1 MKRFKLITIILILFL
16 KTGNILSNE
25 NIFNVNNI
33 EIEKKANKSDNELA
47 NEAITAGFK
56 QLIKKILLFE
66 DKNKLSQLNFSQI
79 KDLVLYYQVIDESD
93 SSNGSNKIRFNI
105 FFNKEKLHNLFY
117 ARNILYSEVT
127 NKEIYLLP
135 VIKKGEEIY
144 IYNKNYFYENWNKK
158 YITDLVEFILPL
170 EKIEVIRN
178 ITLNKDSIFNIDLR
192 NLFQEYTSKN
202 LALILIDETNA
213 NNSKIYLKTNI
224 LGKNIDK
231 SLPIKRQNLATEEF
245 YEKIIIQ
252 SSNEIINIIKSQN
265 LIDIK
270 TPSFINTKLV
280 LKKNNNLVELN
291 KRLKKIDSIDDIF
304 VQEFNK
310 DYVLIKIKYLG
321 KLDKIINQ
329 LKNQGVTL
337 KLSGEEWSLNII

>member
-1 MKRFKLITIILILFL
+1 MKRFKLITIILILFF
-16 KTGNILSNE
+16 KTGNILSDE

-33 EIEKKANKSDNELA
+33 EISKKASKSDNELA
-47 NEAITAGFK
+47 NEAIKAGFN

-93 SSNGSNKIRFNI
+93 LNKSDKIKFNI

-117 ARNILYSEVT
+117 TRNILYSEVT

-135 VIKKGEEIY
+135 IIKKGNEMY
-144 IYNKNYFYENWNKK
+144 IYNKNYFYENWNNKN
-158 YITDLVEFILPL
+158 ITDLVEFILPL
-170 EKIEVIRN
+170 ENIEVIRN
-178 ITLNKDSIFNIDLR
+178 ITLNKDNIFNLDLR

-202 LALILIDETNA
+202 LALILIDETNT
-213 NNSKIYLKTNI
+213 NNEKIYLKTNI

-231 SLPIKRQNLATEEF
+231 NIKIKRQNLDTEEF
-245 YEKIIIQ
+245 YDKIIVE

-270 TPSFINTKLV
+270 TPSFINTKLI

-310 DYVLIKIKYLG
+310 EYVLIKIKYLG

-329 LKNQGVTL
+329 LKNHGINL
-337 KLSGEEWSLNII
+337 KLLGEEWSLNIT

>member
-1 MKRFKLITIILILFL
+1 MKRFKLITIILILFF
-16 KTGNILSNE
+16 KTGNILSDE

-33 EIEKKANKSDNELA
+33 EISKKASKSDNELA
-47 NEAITAGFK
+47 NEAIKAGFN

-93 SSNGSNKIRFNI
+93 LNKSDKIKFNI

-117 ARNILYSEVT
+117 TRNILYSEVT

-135 VIKKGEEIY
+135 IIKKGNEIY
-144 IYNKNYFYENWNKK
+144 IYNKNYFYENWNNKN
-158 YITDLVEFILPL
+158 ITDLVEFILPL
-170 EKIEVIRN
+170 ENIEVIRN
-178 ITLNKDSIFNIDLR
+178 ITLNKDNIFNLDLR

-202 LALILIDETNA
+202 LALILIDETNT
-213 NNSKIYLKTNI
+213 NNEKIYLKTNI

-231 SLPIKRQNLATEEF
+231 NIKIKRQNLDTEEF
-245 YEKIIIQ
+245 YDKIIVE

-270 TPSFINTKLV
+270 TPSFINTKLI

-310 DYVLIKIKYLG
+310 EYVLIKIKYLG

-329 LKNQGVTL
+329 LKNHGINL
-337 KLSGEEWSLNII
+337 KLLGEEWSLNIT

>member
-1 MKRFKLITIILILFL
+1 MKRFKLITIILILFF
-16 KTGNILSNE
+16 KTGNILSDE

-33 EIEKKANKSDNELA
+33 EISKKASKSDNELA
-47 NEAITAGFK
+47 NEAIKAGFN

-93 SSNGSNKIRFNI
+93 LNKSDKIKFNI

-117 ARNILYSEVT
+117 TRNILYSEVT

-135 VIKKGEEIY
+135 IIKKGNEIY
-144 IYNKNYFYENWNKK
+144 IYNKNYFYENWNNKN
-158 YITDLVEFILPL
+158 ITDLVEFILPL
-170 EKIEVIRN
+170 ENIEVIRN
-178 ITLNKDSIFNIDLR
+178 ITLNKDNIFNLDLR

-202 LALILIDETNA
+202 LALILIDETNT
-213 NNSKIYLKTNI
+213 NNEKIYLKTNI

-231 SLPIKRQNLATEEF
+231 NIKIKKQNLDTEEF
-245 YEKIIIQ
+245 YDKIIVE

-270 TPSFINTKLV
+270 TPSFINTKLI
-280 LKKNNNLVELN
+280 LKK
-291 KRLKKIDSIDDIF
+291 K
-304 VQEFNK
+304 
-310 DYVLIKIKYLG
+310 
-321 KLDKIINQ
+321 
-329 LKNQGVTL
+329 
-337 KLSGEEWSLNII
+337 

>member
-1 MKRFKLITIILILFL
+1 MKRFKLITIILILFF
-16 KTGNILSNE
+16 KTGNILSDE

-33 EIEKKANKSDNELA
+33 EISKKASKSDNELA
-47 NEAITAGFK
+47 NEAIKAGFN

-93 SSNGSNKIRFNI
+93 LNKSDKIKFNI

-117 ARNILYSEVT
+117 TRNILYSEVT

-135 VIKKGEEIY
+135 IIKKGNEIY
-144 IYNKNYFYENWNKK
+144 IYKKNYFYENWNNKN
-158 YITDLVEFILPL
+158 ITDLVEFILPL
-170 EKIEVIRN
+170 ENIEVIRN
-178 ITLNKDSIFNIDLR
+178 ITLNKDNIFNLDLR

-202 LALILIDETNA
+202 LALILIDETNT
-213 NNSKIYLKTNI
+213 NNEKIYLKTNI

-231 SLPIKRQNLATEEF
+231 NIKIKKQNLDTEEF
-245 YEKIIIQ
+245 YDKIIVE

-270 TPSFINTKLV
+270 TPSFINTKLI
-280 LKKNNNLVELN
+280 LKK
-291 KRLKKIDSIDDIF
+291 K
-304 VQEFNK
+304 
-310 DYVLIKIKYLG
+310 
-321 KLDKIINQ
+321 
-329 LKNQGVTL
+329 
-337 KLSGEEWSLNII
+337 